1 MIKLTLTSSSD
12 SRSAYLLEE
21 VELELELDDDF
32 GGSATWLSTSVPPP
46 LSPPECE
53 SSSMSSNREANDDLV
68 PLLLVK
74 DGAVVQILP
83 VSAHR
88 DFHLATFY
96 HPKKKKKTRIFQS
109 EQDK

>member
-1 MIKLTLTSSSD
+1 MIKLTETSSSD

-21 VELELELDDDF
+21 VELELDDDF

-74 DGAVVQILP
+74 DGADSSGVC
-83 VSAHR
+83 S
-88 DFHLATFY
+88 
-96 HPKKKKKTRIFQS
+96 
-109 EQDK
+109 